1 MPNFEHGMEDP
12 NSKEQEEQEP
22 SPEQDTISQVDMMRF
37 LGLQFIR
44 KDTEP
49 LMNPETGQKSPLIE
63 DLDNQHSCE
72 TIKFQ
77 VPDPPS
83 LHPPKTHLEVEPLS
97 EPDNSLPAR
106 CDNSTFI

>member
-1 MPNFEHGMEDP
+1 
-12 NSKEQEEQEP
+12 
-22 SPEQDTISQVDMMRF
+22 MRF